1 MPKQI
6 GRDFAG
12 GISKC
17 IFLKDNIE
25 ISIKIS
31 PKFFPKCLF
40 DNIPAMAW
48 RRSGDK
54 PLSESMMVSFVT
66 HICVTQPQWATIW

>member
-1 MPKQI
+1 MYKSLQFINTLTPKQI

-31 PKFFPKCLF
+31 PKFVPKCLF

-48 RRSGDK
+48 RR
-54 PLSESMMVSFVT
+54 
-66 HICVTQPQWATIW
+66 QTIIWINDG